1 MSEAAAL
8 KPSAITQ
15 SVMALEPGESRVIH
29 SACIAEIRR
38 TCEGARQKLVGSSF
52 LIRHDGNGIR
62 VWRYT

>member
-8 KPSAITQ
+8 EPSAITQ
-15 SVMALEPGESRVIH
+15 SVMALEPGETRVIE
-29 SACIAEIRR
+29 SGCIAQIRR
-38 TCEGARQKLVGSSF
+38 ACESARQKLVGSSF

>member
-8 KPSAITQ
+8 ESSAITQ

-52 LIRHDGNGIR
+52 LIRHDRDGIC